1 MHDLIGNSQD
11 EAGAFLTVLP
21 RRVFLHVDPTPE
33 ARAAVEWAAA
43 RLLVPDTD
51 EVFLVHVPPPPA
63 CAGDADELAAE
74 EAQFEEL
81 IGAVSAQARAIAATA
96 EALARI
102 DVAQSAATLAAP
114 GTWCRPVLSD
124 DTAFAI
130 HAGHTAHRFHY
141 VSYERS
147 LMLNS
152 GTADLVA
159 VKQ

>member
-63 CAGDADELAAE
+63 HSLL
-74 EAQFEEL
+74 L
-81 IGAVSAQARAIAATA
+81 IKKILTKPSTFK
-96 EALARI
+96 L
-102 DVAQSAATLAAP
+102 
-114 GTWCRPVLSD
+114 
-124 DTAFAI
+124 
-130 HAGHTAHRFHY
+130 
-141 VSYERS
+141 
-147 LMLNS
+147 
-152 GTADLVA
+152 
-159 VKQ
+159 